1 MMRRIGTLV
10 AAALVVSLLAGTVWA
25 GEKYRMAYV
34 ARAQG
39 DSFAAWLANAIKEEV
54 EKNYPDMEVTVF
66 DGQSNNE
73 TISSH
78 IENAVVNK
86 YDAIL
91 LQPFDT
97 EANRYPLLQA
107 VEAGLVGA
115 CVNVQIKDPRLGNVD
130 ANPYDQAAVNA
141 VAAIGQIPQNAN
153 VVVLLGP
160 AGNPHALGRRDAWQK
175 EFFDKRPDV
184 KIVGEQI
191 ANWNKDEAMRYM
203 EDWIQATNGKI
214 DAIISMNDNMCAGA
228 IEAAKDAKLGQLF
241 AYGVDGTAEACLL
254 IKDGDMTSTSL
265 QSAYDLAEA
274 SVKLVHSMLKGGKP
288 ETIMIDCPLIN
299 KDNVDK
305 YIEMHKRAGAL

>member
-1 MMRRIGTLV
+1 MLKSVKMLAV
-10 AAALVVSLLAGTVWA
+10 VLAATMLFGAAMA
-25 GEKYRMAYV
+25 GEKYKMAYI

-39 DSFAAWLANAIKEEV
+39 DSFAAWLANAIREEV
-54 EKNYPDMEVTVF
+54 ENKYPDMEVTVF

-73 TISSH
+73 TIASH

-86 YDAIL
+86 FDAIL

-97 EANRYPLLQA
+97 EANRYPMEQA
-107 VEAGLVGA
+107 VEAGLTAA
-115 CVNVQIKDPRLGNVD
+115 CVNVQIDDPRFGNVD
-130 ANPYDQAAVNA
+130 ATPYDQAAVNTKGA
-141 VAAIGQIPQNAN
+141 LTQIPQNAN

-160 AGNPHALGRRDAWQK
+160 AGNPHALARREAWQK

-184 KIVGEQI
+184 KIIGEQI

-203 EDWIQATNGKI
+203 EDWIQASGGKI

-228 IEAAKDAKLGQLF
+228 IEAAKDAKLGNLL

-254 IKDGDMTSTSL
+254 IQEGAMTSTSL

-274 SVKLVHSMLKGGKP
+274 SVKLVHDMLQGGEPKV
-288 ETIMIDCPLIN
+288 IMIDCPLIT
-299 KDNVDK
+299 KDNVEQF
-305 YIEMHKRAGAL
+305 IEMHKRAGAL

>member
-1 MMRRIGTLV
+1 MLKSMKMLAV
-10 AAALVVSLLAGTVWA
+10 VLAATMLFGAAMA
-25 GEKYRMAYV
+25 GEKYKMAYI

-73 TISSH
+73 TISNH
-78 IENAVVNK
+78 IENAIVNK
-86 YDAIL
+86 FNAIL

-97 EANRYPLLQA
+97 EANRYPMEQA
-107 VEAGLVGA
+107 VEAGLIAA
-115 CVNVQIKDPRLGNVD
+115 CVNVQIDDPRFGNVD
-130 ANPYDQAAVNA
+130 ANPYDQAAVNTK
-141 VAAIGQIPQNAN
+141 AALTQIPQNAN

-160 AGNPHALGRRDAWQK
+160 AGNPHALARREAWQK

-184 KIVGEQI
+184 TIVGEQI

-203 EDWIQATNGKI
+203 EDWIQASGGKI

-228 IEAAKDAKLGQLF
+228 IEAAKDAKLGNLL

-254 IKDGDMTSTSL
+254 IQEGAMTSTSL

-274 SVKLVHSMLKGGKP
+274 SVKLVHDMLQGAEAKV
-288 ETIMIDCPLIN
+288 IMIDCPLIT
-299 KDNVDK
+299 KDNVEQF
-305 YIEMHKRAGAL
+305 IEMHKRAGAL

>member
-1 MMRRIGTLV
+1 LL
-10 AAALVVSLLAGTVWA
+10 AATVLLAGYSPS
-25 GEKYRMAYV
+25 GEKLRLAYI

-54 EKNYPDMEVTVF
+54 EKKYPDMSVAVF

-78 IENAVVNK
+78 IENAVTSRF
-86 YDAIL
+86 DAIL
-91 LQPFDT
+91 LQPFDV

-107 VEAGLVGA
+107 VEAGLTAA
-115 CVNVQIKDPRLGNVD
+115 CVNVQIPDPRLGNVD

-141 VAAIGQIPQNAN
+141 RAAVKQIPRDAN

-160 AGNPHALGRRDAWQK
+160 AGNPHALGRREAWQK
-175 EFFDKRPDV
+175 EFFDKRSDV

-203 EDWIQATNGKI
+203 EDWIQASNGKI
-214 DAIISMNDNMCAGA
+214 NAVIAMNDNMCAGA
-228 IEAAKDAKLGQLF
+228 IEAAKDAKLGGLF

-254 IKDGDMTSTSL
+254 IKNGDMTSTSL
-265 QSAYDLAEA
+265 QSAYDLASA
-274 SVKLVHSMLKGGKP
+274 SVKLVHDMLKGGKP
-288 ETIMIDCPLIN
+288 RVVMIDCPLIT
-299 KDNVDK
+299 KDNVDQ
-305 YIEMHKRAGAL
+305 YIDMHKRAGAL